1 MYLNNNMVFS
11 GILSLTF
18 LISCSTNKNE
28 AEQTISYPQTESQIL
43 NEFVGSAPLQYINL
57 DEVPVVHIRLTHIR
71 LTSENMIY
79 ESAESNGE
87 EHIVKLSSTLIEK
100 DRLYAF
106 EGHEDKIIQ
115 MNMDGEVE
123 TVARNGRG
131 PGEVLN
137 VFSMDKNDS
146 TIFVSDVSNARINMY
161 DLEFDPIRSIDGMNA
176 MSIAVNNTYIAHK
189 KMINIGTP
197 TSGLITIAKIDSPKD
212 SVAKVM
218 PKIIPDGFQ
227 PGVFN
232 STNFDMNNQ
241 NEIAASYT
249 FLPWLSV
256 FDSTFALERTL
267 IFESSDFSNRKFLPL
282 KVVAGSSSSALGYD
296 SVITNFKYTD
306 EGDLYIS
313 DPSLGIIHLKRKPD
327 RSIEAV
333 TIYKIEYP
341 EAEGQFNVGSF
352 EVFEDGTLMG
362 ASWYR
367 WFKVN
372 LGE

>member
-1 MYLNNNMVFS
+1 MYLNNNIVVS

-18 LISCSTNKNE
+18 LISCNANKDE

-57 DEVPVVHIRLTHIR
+57 DKVPVVRIR

-79 ESAESNGE
+79 ESEESDDE

-106 EGHEDKIIQ
+106 EGYEDKIIR
-115 MNMDGEVE
+115 MNLNGEVE
-123 TVARNGRG
+123 EVVARNGRG

-161 DLEFDPIRSIDGMNA
+161 ELDFNPIGSIDGVNA
-176 MSIAVNNTYIAHK
+176 MSIAVNNTYIAHR

-267 IFESSDFSNRKFLPL
+267 IFESSDFANRKFLPL
-282 KVVAGSSSSALGYD
+282 KVVAGFSSSALGYD
-296 SVITNFKYTD
+296 SVIKNFKYTD

-313 DPSLGIIHLKRKPD
+313 DPLGIIHLKRKPD
-327 RSIEAV
+327 RSFEAIK
-333 TIYKIEYP
+333 IYTIEYP
-341 EAEGQFNVGSF
+341 EIEDRFTFAYF
-352 EVFEDGTLMG
+352 EIFEDGTLMG
-362 ASWYR
+362 TRWYL

>member
-1 MYLNNNMVFS
+1 
-11 GILSLTF
+11 
-18 LISCSTNKNE
+18 
-28 AEQTISYPQTESQIL
+28 
-43 NEFVGSAPLQYINL
+43 
-57 DEVPVVHIRLTHIR
+57 
-71 LTSENMIY
+71 
-79 ESAESNGE
+79 
-87 EHIVKLSSTLIEK
+87 
-100 DRLYAF
+100 LYAF
-106 EGHEDKIIQ
+106 EGYEDKIIR
-115 MNMDGEVE
+115 MNLNGEVE
-123 TVARNGRG
+123 EVVARNGRG

-137 VFSMDKNDS
+137 VFSMNRNDS
-146 TIFVSDVSNARINMY
+146 AIFVSDVSNARINIH
-161 DLEFDPIRSIDGMNA
+161 DLDFNPIGSIDGVNA
-176 MSIAVNNTYIAHK
+176 MSIAVNNTYLAHR

-197 TSGLITIAKIDSPKD
+197 TSGLITISKIDAPKD

-218 PKIIPDGFQ
+218 PKIVPDGFQ

-232 STNFDMNNQ
+232 ATNFDLNNR

-249 FLPWLSV
+249 YLPWLAV
-256 FDSTFALERTL
+256 FDSTFSLERTL
-267 IFESSDFSNRKFLPL
+267 IFESSDFANRKFLPL